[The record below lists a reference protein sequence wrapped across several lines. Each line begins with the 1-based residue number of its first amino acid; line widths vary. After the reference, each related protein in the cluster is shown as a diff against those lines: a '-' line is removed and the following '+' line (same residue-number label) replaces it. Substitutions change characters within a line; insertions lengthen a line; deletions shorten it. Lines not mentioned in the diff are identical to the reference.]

1 MLPDRFSPT
10 DQPTLSSYLHPGW
23 LLDGAG
29 RDDDPHPPVAVAGH
43 GAAPGVHQEAD
54 QEACAGGR
62 QRPRHGL
69 GHLAAVERGARGGA
83 RGAVVQ
89 CSAVQGTEQYLGS
102 GSRPVQH
109 GEHFLALPAIPA
121 HNTLLL
127 QLETFCS
134 INCSRQTNRGTRVI
148 PALQI
153 SRLSCSVN
161 KIVILC
167 LTAKASPYIRKI
179 KNIVILQKPT
189 YAKILQS
196 PSLLL

>member
-1 MLPDRFSPT
+1 MKGGGNCRLDSRVYRHCTAVQLSAAHQFLPT
-10 DQPTLSSYLHPGW
+10 DRPTLPSYLHPGW

-54 QEACAGGR
+54 QEAGAGGR

-83 RGAVVQ
+83 RGAEVQ
-89 CSAVQGTEQYLGS
+89 CSAVQGTEEYLGS

-121 HNTLLL
+121 QNTLLL
-127 QLETFCS
+127 AGATRNFLPNKLFK
-134 INCSRQTNRGTRVI
+134 TN
-148 PALQI
+148 
-153 SRLSCSVN
+153 
-161 KIVILC
+161 
-167 LTAKASPYIRKI
+167 
-179 KNIVILQKPT
+179 
-189 YAKILQS
+189 
-196 PSLLL
+196 